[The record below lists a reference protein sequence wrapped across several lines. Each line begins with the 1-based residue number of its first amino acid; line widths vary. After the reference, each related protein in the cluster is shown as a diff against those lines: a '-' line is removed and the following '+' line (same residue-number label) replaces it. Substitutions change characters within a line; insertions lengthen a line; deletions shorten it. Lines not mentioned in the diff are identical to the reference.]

1 MQDTIDLIEK
11 YPFVCKFSTL
21 GTENEILRIKR
32 DIDEA
37 NRLDDGSP
45 HFVNDLI
52 QEESEEEE
60 SFLGDS
66 SQKQSQDFGH
76 GRNVDNVD
84 DDVADN
90 NGAVRKE
97 NFNDVSF
104 RNLLQHN

>member
-52 QEESEEEE
+52 QEENEEEE
-60 SFLGDS
+60 SFLG
-66 SQKQSQDFGH
+66 
-76 GRNVDNVD
+76 VDNVD